1 MAFQSGTQ
9 IRPELANADLSGFQ
23 RAAEIQGQMVAQL
36 GQDIGRAVQ
45 GYREGKIRKERN
57 EQRQFAVKGI
67 LNEMGVDTTTKDGEG
82 IAKALSNNPDLFD
95 KYQQTQINQI
105 KLDSIKQNEINKTAA
120 IKALDLAYPAVEEG
134 QTSQFDK
141 NSYLDA
147 FVGFG
152 GNDLAVA
159 GETLKLVEGNKE
171 QSKLMQKVQDIMTA
185 NPEMSFTDAL
195 NYEVGLLKTATDPKT
210 GKTSLVDVPK
220 GTSTQLKEEDV
231 GLPEFNIDPV
241 PQDQSI
247 YGLGGQ
253 FTGLAESAKRTA
265 QRATGQIG
273 LDVASDESIQAANY
287 IKTAQASLVR
297 AYKESSRFS
306 ATEDK
311 RLREEFDINIGPT
324 VDAKTLQNNLIA
336 IDRSMNERFEE
347 QKRIYENPK
356 SSAKDQAAALSIAR
370 AIREF
375 QSKLGIPQKNEK
387 RQNLNIDDELN
398 SLAEG
403 GYLTEEEK
411 QTLGL

>member
-45 GYREGKIRKERN
+45 GYREGKIKKERS

-95 KYQQTQINQI
+95 KYEQTHMNQI
-105 KLDSIKQNEINKTAA
+105 KLDSIKQNEINTNAA
-120 IKALDLAYPAVEEG
+120 IKALDLGFPAVEEG

-141 NSYLDA
+141 NSYLEA
-147 FVGFG
+147 YVGFG
-152 GNDLAVA
+152 GNDLGVA

-171 QSKLMQKVQDIMTA
+171 QSKLMRRVQDMLIA
-185 NPEMSFTDAL
+185 NPDMSFTDAL
-195 NYEVGLLKTATDPKT
+195 NYEVGLLKTATDPVT
-210 GKTSLVDVPK
+210 GKTSLVDVSK
-220 GTSTQLKEEDV
+220 GTSTPLEEKD
-231 GLPEFNIDPV
+231 GELPEFNIEPV
-241 PQDQSI
+241 PQEQSI
-247 YGLGGQ
+247 YGLGSR

-287 IKTAQASLVR
+287 IKTAQAALVR
-297 AYKESSRFS
+297 AYRESVRFS
-306 ATEDK
+306 PTEDK
-311 RLREEFDINIGPT
+311 RLREEFDINIGPA
-324 VDAKTLQNNLIA
+324 VDAKTLRNNLVSIN
-336 IDRSMNERFEE
+336 RSMDERFEE

-387 RQNLNIDDELN
+387 QQNLNIDDELN

-411 QTLGL
+411 RTLGL

>member
-45 GYREGKIRKERN
+45 GYREGKIKKERS

-67 LNEMGVDTTTKDGEG
+67 LDEMGVDTTTPDGEG
-82 IAKALSNNPDLFD
+82 IVKALSNNPDLFD
-95 KYQQTQINQI
+95 KYERAQVNQV
-105 KLDSIKQNEINKTAA
+105 KLDAIKQNEINKTAA
-120 IKALDLAYPAVEEG
+120 IKALPLAFTVVEEG
-134 QTSQFDK
+134 QTPQFDK
-141 NSYLDA
+141 NDYLDTFA
-147 FVGFG
+147 QLG

-159 GETLKLVEGNKE
+159 GEALKLMQQGKD
-171 QSKLMQKVQDIMTA
+171 QSKLMQKVQDIMIA
-185 NPEMSFTDAL
+185 NPDMSFTDAL
-195 NYEVGLLKTATDPKT
+195 NYEVGLLKTATDPVT
-210 GKTSLVDVPK
+210 GKTSLIDVSK
-220 GTSTQLKEEDV
+220 GTSTQLKEED
-231 GLPEFNIDPV
+231 GKLPEFNIEPV
-241 PQDQSI
+241 PQEQSI
-247 YGLGGQ
+247 YGLGGK

-287 IKTAQASLVR
+287 IKTAQSALVR

-336 IDRSMNERFEE
+336 IDRSMDERFEE

-356 SSAKDQAAALSIAR
+356 SSAKDQAAAFNIAK

-375 QSKLGIPQKNEK
+375 QSKLGIPDETKGKSNVSV
-387 RQNLNIDDELN
+387 DDELS
-398 SLAEG
+398 SLIE
-403 GYLTEEEK
+403 YLTEEEK
-411 QTLGL
+411 QQLGL

>member
-45 GYREGKIRKERN
+45 GYREGKIKKERS
-57 EQRQFAVKGI
+57 EQRQFAVKSI

-95 KYQQTQINQI
+95 KYEQTQMNQI

-120 IKALDLAYPAVEEG
+120 IKALDLAYPAVEKG

-141 NSYLDA
+141 NAYLDA
-147 FVGFG
+147 YVGFG
-152 GNDLAVA
+152 GNDLGVA
-159 GETLKLVEGNKE
+159 GETLKLVEGDKE
-171 QSKLMQKVQDIMTA
+171 QSKLMQEVQDIMAA
-185 NPEMSFTDAL
+185 NPGMSFTDVL
-195 NYEVGLLKTATDPKT
+195 NYKVGLLKTATDPVT
-210 GKTSLVDVPK
+210 GKTSLVDVSK
-220 GTSTQLKEEDV
+220 GTSTQLKQED
-231 GLPEFNIDPV
+231 GELPEFNIEPV
-241 PQDQSI
+241 PQEQSI
-247 YGLGGQ
+247 YGLGSQ

-287 IKTAQASLVR
+287 IKTAQAALVR
-297 AYKESSRFS
+297 AYRESVRFS
-306 ATEDK
+306 PTEDK
-311 RLREEFDINIGPT
+311 RLREEFDINIGPA
-324 VDAKTLQNNLIA
+324 VDAKTLQNNLVSIN
-336 IDRSMNERFEE
+336 RSMDERFNE

-387 RQNLNIDDELN
+387 QQNLNIDDELN

-403 GYLTEEEK
+403 GYLTEKEK

>member
-45 GYREGKIRKERN
+45 GYREGKIKKERS

-95 KYQQTQINQI
+95 KYEQTQMNQI
-105 KLDSIKQNEINKTAA
+105 KLDSIKQNEINKNAA
-120 IKALDLAYPAVEEG
+120 IKALDLGFPAVEEG

-141 NSYLDA
+141 NSYLEA
-147 FVGFG
+147 YVGFG
-152 GNDLAVA
+152 GNDLGVA

-171 QSKLMQKVQDIMTA
+171 QSKLMRRVQDMLIA
-185 NPEMSFTDAL
+185 NPDMSFTDAL
-195 NYEVGLLKTATDPKT
+195 NYEVGLLKTATDPVT
-210 GKTSLVDVPK
+210 GKTSLVDVSK
-220 GTSTQLKEEDV
+220 GTSTPLEEKD
-231 GLPEFNIDPV
+231 GELPEFNIEPV
-241 PQDQSI
+241 PQEQSI
-247 YGLGGQ
+247 YGLGSR

-287 IKTAQASLVR
+287 IKTAQAALVR
-297 AYKESSRFS
+297 AYRESVRFS
-306 ATEDK
+306 PTEDK
-311 RLREEFDINIGPT
+311 RLREEFDINIGPA
-324 VDAKTLQNNLIA
+324 VDAKTLRNNLVSIN
-336 IDRSMNERFEE
+336 RSMDERFEE

-387 RQNLNIDDELN
+387 QQNLNIDDELN

>member
-36 GQDIGRAVQ
+36 GQDIGKAIQ
-45 GYREGKIRKERN
+45 GYREGKIKKERSD
-57 EQRQFAVKGI
+57 QRQFAVKGI
-67 LNEMGVDTTTKDGEG
+67 LNEMGVDTTTPDGEG

-95 KYQQTQINQI
+95 KYEQTRMNQV
-105 KLDSIKQNEINKTAA
+105 KLDAIKQNEINKTAA
-120 IKALDLAYPAVEEG
+120 IKALPLAFTVVEEG
-134 QTSQFDK
+134 QTPQFDK
-141 NSYLDA
+141 NDYLDA
-147 FVGFG
+147 FAQLG

-159 GETLKLVEGNKE
+159 GEALKIMQQGKE
-171 QSKLMQKVQDIMTA
+171 QSKLMQKVQEIMTA
-185 NPEMSFTDAL
+185 NPDMSFTDAL

-210 GKTSLVDVPK
+210 GKTSLVDVSK
-220 GTSTQLKEEDV
+220 GTSTQLKEED
-231 GLPEFNIDPV
+231 GKLPEFNIEPV
-241 PQDQSI
+241 PQEQSI
-247 YGLGGQ
+247 YGLGGK

-287 IKTAQASLVR
+287 IKTAQSALVR

-336 IDRSMNERFEE
+336 IDRSMDERFEE

-356 SSAKDQAAALSIAR
+356 SSAKDQAAAFNIAK

-375 QSKLGIPQKNEK
+375 QSKLGIPDKTK
-387 RQNLNIDDELN
+387 GKSTVSVDDELS
-398 SLAEG
+398 SLVE
-403 GYLTEEEK
+403 YLTEEEK
-411 QTLGL
+411 QQLGL

>member
-1 MAFQSGTQ
+1 
-9 IRPELANADLSGFQ
+9 
-23 RAAEIQGQMVAQL
+23 
-36 GQDIGRAVQ
+36 
-45 GYREGKIRKERN
+45 
-57 EQRQFAVKGI
+57 
-67 LNEMGVDTTTKDGEG
+67 
-82 IAKALSNNPDLFD
+82 LFD
-95 KYQQTQINQI
+95 KYQQTQMNQI

-141 NSYLDA
+141 NAYLDA

-159 GETLKLVEGNKE
+159 GETLKLVQGNKE
-171 QSKLMQKVQDIMTA
+171 QSKLMQTVQDIMIA

-195 NYEVGLLKTATDPKT
+195 NYEVGLLKTATDPVT
-210 GKTSLVDVPK
+210 GKTSLVDVSK
-220 GTSTQLKEEDV
+220 GTSTPLEEED
-231 GLPEFNIDPV
+231 GELPEFNIEPV
-241 PQDQSI
+241 PQEQSI
-247 YGLGGQ
+247 YGLGSR

-287 IKTAQASLVR
+287 IKTAQAALVR
-297 AYKESSRFS
+297 AYRESVRFS
-306 ATEDK
+306 PTEDK
-311 RLREEFDINIGPT
+311 RLREEFDINIGPA
-324 VDAKTLQNNLIA
+324 VDAKTLRNNLVSIN
-336 IDRSMNERFEE
+336 RSMDERFEE
-347 QKRIYENPK
+347 QKRIYGNPK

-387 RQNLNIDDELN
+387 QQNLNIDDELN
-398 SLAEG
+398 SLSEG